1 MTHYEE
7 VPGHMDNP
15 MSELPPVRVEPS
27 SITAF
32 TTPSGR
38 GWIAPEEDSM
48 THYKATRLDGTDFF
62 SGRVNYGSAL
72 LSGEP
77 VEHPVKIPWRLR
89 DLPPHYLSVATVP
102 TGCEGMK
109 WPCRLFRVEPAGRLR
124 QSLSYPHVRGVA
136 ALRVV
141 EELPG
146 HMALGPQGEHVAALI
161 ERTRLLTDAEVE
173 GLRAAWDAARDAAWD
188 AAWDAAR
195 DAAWD
200 AALDA
205 ARDAAWDAAWGAAWN
220 AAWDAARGVLAV
232 EDAILALLVRDLLA
246 PVHYRTLTAPWA
258 QVVGPV
264 HPDDCETP

>member
-1 MTHYEE
+1 
-7 VPGHMDNP
+7 
-15 MSELPPVRVEPS
+15 
-27 SITAF
+27 
-32 TTPSGR
+32 
-38 GWIAPEEDSM
+38 M
-48 THYKATRLDGTDFF
+48 THYKATRLDGTDFR
-62 SGRVNYGSAL
+62 SGRVDYGSAL

-77 VEHPVKIPWRLR
+77 VEHPVKMPWRLR
-89 DLPPHYLSVATVP
+89 ALPPHYLSVATVP

-161 ERTRLLTDAEVE
+161 ERTRLLTDAEVN

-188 AAWDAAR
+188 TAR
-195 DAAWD
+195 
-200 AALDA
+200 
-205 ARDAAWDAAWGAAWN
+205 N

-232 EDAILALLVRDLLA
+232 EDAALALLVRDLLA
-246 PVHYRTLTAPWA
+246 PEHYRTLTAPWA

-264 HPDDCETP
+264 HPDDCETPWTTR

>member
-1 MTHYEE
+1 
-7 VPGHMDNP
+7 
-15 MSELPPVRVEPS
+15 
-27 SITAF
+27 
-32 TTPSGR
+32 
-38 GWIAPEEDSM
+38 M
-48 THYKATRLDGTDFF
+48 THYKATRLDGTDFL
-62 SGRVNYGSAL
+62 SGRVDYGSAL

-77 VEHPVKIPWRLR
+77 VEHPVKMPWRLR

-109 WPCRLFRVEPAGRLR
+109 WPCRLFRVEPVGRLR

-173 GLRAAWDAARDAAWD
+173 GLRAARDAARGIAWD

-195 DAAWD
+195 DAA
-200 AALDA
+200 
-205 ARDAAWDAAWGAAWN
+205 RDAAWDTARN

-232 EDAILALLVRDLLA
+232 EDAALALLVRDLLA
-246 PVHYRTLTAPWA
+246 PEHYRTLTAPWA
-258 QVVGPV
+258 QVVGGPV
-264 HPDDCETP
+264 HPDDCETPWTTR